1 VKLPV
6 TATIAREKATRYLLL
21 RQARG
26 DKSAFLELAGYT
38 FQDPDRFLADLRT
51 QILPLDAT
59 PLQSNKFGQ
68 YYEIRGR
75 LKGPN
80 GRVLAI
86 RSIWMTEHLSKITK
100 FVTLIP
106 DKSE

>member
-1 VKLPV
+1 MVRLHRLTANKLPLE
-6 TATIAREKATRYLLL
+6 ASR
-21 RQARG
+21 
-26 DKSAFLELAGYT
+26 SAFG
-38 FQDPDRFLADLRT
+38 DPDRLLADLRT

-75 LKGPN
+75 LKGPH
-80 GRVLAI
+80 GRVLGI